1 MDEAGPGFEV
11 HVEGLWGVSGARR
24 VEDWEKGEG
33 GEKER
38 GEGGRGKRGR
48 GKDPFCYD
56 VVDVGSVEEVLEG
69 GVWWVQVYVL

>member
-33 GEKER
+33 GEKEIYR
-38 GEGGRGKRGR
+38 GGIGGG
-48 GKDPFCYD
+48 CM
-56 VVDVGSVEEVLEG
+56 VGS
-69 GVWWVQVYVL
+69 GVCFVTR